1 MKEYSSRIS
10 RKPGTKP
17 GNPSQ
22 ELKEHVRIYFPTD
35 QTVAK
40 SRGGRGA
47 AGTICIQAKWWRSP
61 TFPTGLVRD
70 CENNRTGLLMHSKL
84 IFIRPSAGSV
94 ANATTQGPSWAYVG
108 SANLSESAW
117 GRLVKDGKTGKPK
130 MSCRNWECGVV
141 VPASPEASSSHP
153 SATHQLVTESKAT
166 TPLTAAATTMGTS
179 NTKGSD
185 LVTIFAS
192 SVPVP
197 MKVPG
202 RPYGPDEEPWFY
214 ADNH

>member
-1 MKEYSSRIS
+1 VASLGLAVKGPIQMDIVAASLGAINTDLVGALYNACQGDNGMKEYSSRIS

-117 GRLVKDGKTGKPK
+117 
-130 MSCRNWECGVV
+130 
-141 VPASPEASSSHP
+141 
-153 SATHQLVTESKAT
+153 
-166 TPLTAAATTMGTS
+166 
-179 NTKGSD
+179 
-185 LVTIFAS
+185 
-192 SVPVP
+192 
-197 MKVPG
+197 
-202 RPYGPDEEPWFY
+202 
-214 ADNH
+214 